1 MRKWLAVIG
10 AAVLVLALVIVGVVW
25 WQTSRQTELEQ
36 ALSVTPADA
45 ERLSYTD
52 WRAVRRELGA
62 DLSGDSSSRDLTRFL
77 DDAFGA
83 DLSPMSA
90 LVASAE
96 VLHED
101 YGFSPATLE
110 WELLAQSPD
119 GAAVVMQLPE
129 ETDFDA
135 LENRLEGLGYE
146 RPQEDTGVWTGGA
159 DLLPSIGTVTPE
171 LQYLAVD
178 ADQRLVVGSDAEGY
192 LERAMGTVTGD
203 DDPVTDLEPVADAV
217 STDGGPLAAALYT
230 GPQACSALAMGEASQ
245 SDQDEARELVVAA
258 GEVNPI
264 TGFAMAVDPS
274 LDVRVA
280 MSFESEEQARTN
292 ADSRAQLA
300 VGPAPGQ
307 GGTFDDR
314 FRLGRVSAEGAVVT
328 MELEPRE
335 GEYVLSDLTSGPV
348 LFATC

>member
-1 MRKWLAVIG
+1 VRKWLAVIG
-10 AAVLVLALVIVGVVW
+10 AVALVLALVIGGVLW
-25 WQTSRQTELEQ
+25 FQSGGQTDLEQ
-36 ALSVTPADA
+36 ALSVTPADS
-45 ERLSYTD
+45 ERVSFTD
-52 WRAVRRELGA
+52 WQAVRRELGA
-62 DLSGDSSSRDLTRFL
+62 DLSGDSSAGDLTRFL
-77 DDAFGA
+77 DEAFDA

-96 VLHED
+96 VLHAE

-119 GAAVVMQLPE
+119 GAAVVMALPE

-135 LENRLEGLGYE
+135 IEDRLEGLGYE
-146 RPQEDTGVWTGGA
+146 RPDEPTGVWTGGA
-159 DLLPSIGTVTPE
+159 DLLSSIGTVTPE
-171 LQYLAVD
+171 LQYLALD

-192 LERAMGTVTGD
+192 LEQAMETVTGD
-203 DDPVTDLEPVADAV
+203 ADPLTELDPVVEAV

-230 GPQACSALAMGEASQ
+230 GPRACSALAMGEASQ
-245 SDQDEARELVVAA
+245 SDQDAAADLVAAA
-258 GEVNPI
+258 GEVNPM
-264 TGFAMAVDPS
+264 TGFAMGVDPA

-292 ADSRAQLA
+292 ADTRAQLA

-314 FRLGRVSAEGAVVT
+314 FRLGKVSAEGSVVT

>member
-1 MRKWLAVIG
+1 MRKWLAVTG
-10 AAVLVLALVIVGVVW
+10 AVVLVLALVIGGVLW
-25 WQTSRQTELEQ
+25 WQNSRQTDLEQ

-45 ERLSYTD
+45 ERVSFTD
-52 WRAVRRELGA
+52 WQAVRRELGA
-62 DLSGDSSSRDLTRFL
+62 GLSGDSSTHDLTRFL
-77 DDAFGA
+77 DDAFDA

-96 VLHED
+96 VLHEE

-119 GAAVVMQLPE
+119 GAAVVMRLPE
-129 ETDFDA
+129 DTDFDA
-135 LENRLEGLGYE
+135 LADRLEGLGYE
-146 RPQEDTGVWTGGA
+146 RPPEDTGVWSGGA

-171 LQYLAVD
+171 LQYLALD
-178 ADQRLVVGSDAEGY
+178 ADQRLVVGSDAGGY
-192 LERAMGTVTGD
+192 LERAMETVTGD
-203 DDPVTDLEPVADAV
+203 AVPLADLGPVADAV

-230 GPQACSALAMGEASQ
+230 GPRACSALAMGEASQ
-245 SDQDEARELVVAA
+245 SDQDEAGELVAAA
-258 GEVNPI
+258 GEVNPM

-314 FRLGRVSAEGAVVT
+314 FRLGKVSAEGSVVT

-335 GEYVLSDLTSGPV
+335 GQYVLSDLTSGPV